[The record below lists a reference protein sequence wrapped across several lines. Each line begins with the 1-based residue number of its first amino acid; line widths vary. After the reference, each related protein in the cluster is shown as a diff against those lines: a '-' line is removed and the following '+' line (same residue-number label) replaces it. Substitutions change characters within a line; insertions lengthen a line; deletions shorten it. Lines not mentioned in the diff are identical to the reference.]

1 MTHASRD
8 TTTGLL
14 FEDKVRVESIGQ
26 NISKKKLCKFL
37 RDSGLKDVTEYLSWN
52 FEPDEAYY
60 LPDTNEV
67 IIYEKKFQQT
77 SGSADEKLPACVWKV
92 QEYRNA
98 FSAVGINKVSY
109 VYILCDWFK
118 QKRYEKILK
127 YIRNAEDCDYRFVEE
142 INGTK

>member
-1 MTHASRD
+1 MTHASRN

-14 FEDKVRVESIGQ
+14 FEDKIRVESIGQ
-26 NISKKKLCKFL
+26 DISKKGLCKFL
-37 RDSGLKDVTEYLSWN
+37 KDKGLKNITDHLSWN
-52 FEPDEAYY
+52 FEPDEAYF
-60 LPDTNEV
+60 LPETNEV

-77 SGSADEKLPACVWKV
+77 SGSVDEKLPACVWKI
-92 QEYRNA
+92 QEYKNA
-98 FSAVGINKVSY
+98 FAAIGINKVSY

-142 INGTK
+142 INGIK